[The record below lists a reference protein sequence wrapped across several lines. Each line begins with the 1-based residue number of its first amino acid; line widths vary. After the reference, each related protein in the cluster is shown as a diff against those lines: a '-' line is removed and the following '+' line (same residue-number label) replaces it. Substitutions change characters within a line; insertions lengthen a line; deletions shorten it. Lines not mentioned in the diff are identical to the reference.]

1 MPSGSIE
8 EEDGVTALRHLA
20 ADLLEMQV
28 HRLRIGTG
36 QDQGCT
42 DIAMRADSAKYV
54 GPFAALIPR
63 RGWTAAALA
72 QSRVNVPCWPTRA
85 SSCRQSSIGC
95 SRACSGMAALTRSAK
110 CFCVSP
116 ALPGPAADG
125 AAAPTSAGTRAGTAS
140 RQHCARPVSH

>member
-42 DIAMRADSAKYV
+42 DIAMRADSAKCRPIRGADPAARV
-54 GPFAALIPR
+54 DGCRAGSVASQCALLANPGFVLPPKFNRLFARML
-63 RGWTAAALA
+63 GDGGFD
-72 QSRVNVPCWPTRA
+72 Q
-85 SSCRQSSIGC
+85 IG
-95 SRACSGMAALTRSAK
+95 K
-110 CFCVSP
+110 VFCVSP